1 MPYTCPLCNIIAYS
15 ITSLKKHFRK
25 SHLSKC
31 EICNYVSK
39 SVVHHYRRLA
49 LQGDEKHLV
58 LWYLSTNLKDS
69 EIKEELKKKAVYI
82 LRCRYIAEEVVIS

>member
-1 MPYTCPLCNIIAYS
+1 M
-15 ITSLKKHFRK
+15 
-25 SHLSKC
+25 SKC

-39 SVVHHYRRLA
+39 NVVHHYRRLA

-69 EIKEELKKKAVYI
+69 EIKVELKKRAVYL
-82 LRCRYIAEEVVIS
+82 LRRNYIAEEVVIS